1 MTNTQL
7 AELLLVRLY
16 DLAESQGHSELHAL
30 NEIAAEFGIT
40 DKSKVF
46 NLAKTLEGRGL
57 IQGSFTS
64 GPAVKARITGE
75 GVLLVERGGDTGVI
89 RDYRE
94 HPQSFSVAIDQSTH
108 FHAAVANSNVVAHS
122 PEATQRLAPAAATV
136 EVTDSLGSSRF
147 PPRTSAR
154 TAVVD
159 QKQMCSRVEALLSER
174 LAFAQQ
180 EFTEEIWRVSDDFNA
195 KGMLGGSAFS
205 HAVLRLS
212 EAEIRKRASLINNAW
227 REVLNAFREAAVHVD
242 SGFLSQHA
250 EEKLRESAAQ
260 VKQMARSTEKDESA
274 ALFVRLEEQLSRS
287 VGSLEASLEILLA
300 ELKHSSGVPKERAAT
315 ELMEQPDPRRV
326 FVVHGR
332 NQAARSAVS
341 AFLRSIDLKPI
352 EWSEAVRLTGEAA
365 PFVGQVVE
373 AGFSAAQAVVVILTG
388 DDLAHLKPTLL
399 QHSDPAHEREPTPQA
414 RPNVLFEAGYAFA
427 KHPKRTIILE
437 FGRLRPFSDVQGRHV
452 IRMNDSGEK
461 RQELADRLAAA
472 GCSVSLLGTDWHSAG
487 DFSELV

>member
-1 MTNTQL
+1 M
-7 AELLLVRLY
+7 V
-16 DLAESQGHSELHAL
+16 
-30 NEIAAEFGIT
+30 
-40 DKSKVF
+40 
-46 NLAKTLEGRGL
+46 
-57 IQGSFTS
+57 
-64 GPAVKARITGE
+64 
-75 GVLLVERGGDTGVI
+75 
-89 RDYRE
+89 
-94 HPQSFSVAIDQSTH
+94 
-108 FHAAVANSNVVAHS
+108 
-122 PEATQRLAPAAATV
+122 
-136 EVTDSLGSSRF
+136 
-147 PPRTSAR
+147 
-154 TAVVD
+154 VVD

-212 EAEIRKRASLINNAW
+212 ETEIRKRASLINNAW

-260 VKQMARSTEKDESA
+260 VKQMARSTEKNESA
-274 ALFVRLEEQLSRS
+274 VLFVRLEEQLSRS

-315 ELMEQPDPRRV
+315 KLMEQPDPRRV

-388 DDLAHLKPTLL
+388 DDLAHLQPALL